1 MATVGRYLLLV
12 SMDVDAEKEALFN
25 EVYDKENIPA
35 LLKVP
40 GVVSVRRAKTTNLE
54 MNIGGQTLQMDPKD
68 EPKYTAIYEITD
80 PKVLTSAAW
89 DTAVEQGRW
98 GTEVRPFTNNRRHI
112 LKALL

>member
-1 MATVGRYLLLV
+1 MANVGKYLLLV

-25 EVYDKENIPA
+25 EVYDKEHIPA

-54 MNIGGQTLQMDPKD
+54 MNISGQTLQMDPKD
-68 EPKYTAIYEITD
+68 EPRYTAIYEITD
-80 PKVLTSAAW
+80 PQVLTSTAW

-98 GTEVRPFTNNRRHI
+98 GIEVRPFTTNRRHI